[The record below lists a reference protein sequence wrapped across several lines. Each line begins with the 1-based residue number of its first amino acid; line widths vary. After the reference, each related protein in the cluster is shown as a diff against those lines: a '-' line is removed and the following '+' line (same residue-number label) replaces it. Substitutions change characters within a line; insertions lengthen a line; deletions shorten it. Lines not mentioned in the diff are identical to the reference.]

1 MKYNSIVRSLA
12 AGCIQV
18 QFSILSKNSIY
29 SMKRPGWCIC
39 LVPGPASCATYPC
52 KQPFSNHPLFCIFV
66 FFNLYSLIGIWYL
79 YIVQPTPC
87 KQPFSNH
94 LIHQLLFCIL
104 CFFLYFVFLCLSLFI
119 LFVCCSQLSTCK
131 KQSSKKA
138 RLTLENY
145 FHIFC
150 QLLT

>member
-104 CFFLYFVFLCLSLFI
+104 CFFFVFCISVSVSFYPVCLLFI
-119 LFVCCSQLSTCK
+119 AQHMQKVELQK
-131 KQSSKKA
+131 G
-138 RLTLENY
+138 
-145 FHIFC
+145 
-150 QLLT
+150 